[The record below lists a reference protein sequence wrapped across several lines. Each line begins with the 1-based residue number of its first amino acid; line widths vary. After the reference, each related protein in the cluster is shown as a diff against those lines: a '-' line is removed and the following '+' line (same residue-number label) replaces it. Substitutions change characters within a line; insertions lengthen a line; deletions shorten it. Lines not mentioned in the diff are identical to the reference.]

1 MGAAIE
7 HNLFQ
12 DYIFFIPSGG
22 TTSKLYSENI
32 ATVGGI
38 PAATPAGYAENP
50 RLCLVGLFTP
60 AALTATGF
68 GIEVSHD
75 GMTWVP
81 VHNTDGTAYGVT
93 VAPGR
98 YTVIAP
104 SVSFGWGH
112 IRLKAAGPE
121 AADRSI
127 VGRFQVV

>member
-12 DYIFFIPSGG
+12 DYVFFIPSGG
-22 TTSKLYSENI
+22 TTSTKLYSETSQ
-32 ATVGGI
+32 AHGVGFG
-38 PAATPAGYAENP
+38 ANYNENP

-60 AALTATGF
+60 AALTSTAF
-68 GIEVSHD
+68 SIEVSHD

-81 VHNTDGTAYGVT
+81 VHNTDGTAFGVT

-112 IRLKAAGPE
+112 IRLVGIAEG
-121 AADRSI
+121 ADRSVI
-127 VGRFQVV
+127 GRFQCV

>member
-22 TTSKLYSENI
+22 TTSTKLYSETSLAHGSGFGSN
-32 ATVGGI
+32 
-38 PAATPAGYAENP
+38 YNENP
-50 RLCLVGLFTP
+50 RLCLVGIFSP
-60 AALTATGF
+60 AALTATAF
-68 GIEVSHD
+68 SIEVSHD

-93 VAPGR
+93 VGPGR

-112 IRLKAAGPE
+112 IRLKGAAPE

-127 VGRFQVV
+127 VGRFQCV